1 MSVGELRFELDDSKP
16 DPEEVAKLL
25 VEAREAR
32 RLEGL
37 GDGGAE
43 ALANAMIGCGSKHTP
58 LTLSLSKGAIG
69 VTKVLLDHGA
79 DPNLRNADNKL
90 PLSIAIRKR
99 DEASLSLLIR
109 NGANVFASVNET
121 SWTPQVFGGCC
132 VHNDRGCRANATNSF
147 ASTVFILPLPR
158 VFSQA
163 ARLLFDLFS
172 RVRP

>member
-1 MSVGELRFELDDSKP
+1 MSAGELRFELDNSKP

-43 ALANAMIGCGSKHTP
+43 ALANAMIGCGSKAHTP
-58 LTLSLSKGAIG
+58 LTLSLSKGAVG

-90 PLSIAIRKR
+90 PLSVAIRKR

-121 SWTPQVFGGCC
+121 SWTPQVVGDC
-132 VHNDRGCRANATNSF
+132 VHNDCGSRANSTNPF
-147 ASTVFILPLPR
+147 VSTVFTLPLPR
-158 VFSQA
+158 VF
-163 ARLLFDLFS
+163 
-172 RVRP
+172 